1 MTDIFVKKLFVMT
14 PRKEIG
20 KQLQQE
26 RKAQKMSQTEAA
38 EKIKSN
44 RQTISA
50 IERGVY
56 LGSIA
61 TFERYLMLFGY
72 SLAITKTKMP
82 TFEELD
88 DLFPM
93 ED

>member
-1 MTDIFVKKLFVMT
+1 MT

-20 KQLQQE
+20 KRLQLE
-26 RKAQKMSQTEAA
+26 RKAQRLSQSEAA
-38 EKIKSN
+38 AKIKSN

-56 LGSIA
+56 LGSLA

-88 DLFPM
+88 DLFPL

>member
-1 MTDIFVKKLFVMT
+1 MT

-20 KQLQQE
+20 KRLQLE
-26 RKAQKMSQTEAA
+26 RKAQKLSQSDAA
-38 EKIKSN
+38 AQVNSN

-88 DLFPM
+88 DLFPL